1 MAGYVIHLAIGEE
14 YIRKYRD
21 DIKDKQ
27 EFLKGI
33 VAPDR
38 TCDNRKAHYGE
49 KDLVESLRNFLT
61 INKEELD
68 TDYIK
73 GYFLHL
79 FTDYIFYGKYFKR
92 GHYYQ
97 DYDKTNKKIIEKY
110 DLKVPED
117 LKKYAKFVDGEPEHL
132 KYHFI
137 YEIIE
142 LSIKNNIKENME
154 KVLKGE
160 SILMNTKI
168 NFAGIEMKNP
178 VTVASGTFGYGR
190 EYSEFYDL
198 GKIGAIITKG
208 TSLKPRPGNKPS
220 RVCETPSGMLNSIGL
235 QNPGVEYFAKYDLP
249 FLRKFDTKIIVNAC
263 GSSIEEYVE
272 LCKILNTLDIDGV
285 ELNLSCPN
293 VKAGCLAFGT
303 TYEGVKE
310 VTSAVRKVLDKP
322 LIVKLT
328 PNVTDITQTAK
339 GAEDGGADAISLI
352 NTLLGM
358 KIDINTRKPVLANNT
373 GGLSGPAVKPVAV
386 RMVYQAAKAVNIPVM
401 GLGGIVNGEDAIEFM
416 LAGASTISIGCGN
429 FIDPYCA
436 VKTVEQIEEYMKK
449 HNIEDIN
456 DIVGKV
462 EMN

>member
-1 MAGYVIHLAIGEE
+1 
-14 YIRKYRD
+14 
-21 DIKDKQ
+21 
-27 EFLKGI
+27 
-33 VAPDR
+33 
-38 TCDNRKAHYGE
+38 
-49 KDLVESLRNFLT
+49 
-61 INKEELD
+61 
-68 TDYIK
+68 
-73 GYFLHL
+73 
-79 FTDYIFYGKYFKR
+79 
-92 GHYYQ
+92 
-97 DYDKTNKKIIEKY
+97 
-110 DLKVPED
+110 
-117 LKKYAKFVDGEPEHL
+117 
-132 KYHFI
+132 
-137 YEIIE
+137 
-142 LSIKNNIKENME
+142 
-154 KVLKGE
+154 
-160 SILMNTKI
+160 MNTKI

-220 RVCETPSGMLNSIGL
+220 RVCETSSGMLNSIGL

-263 GSSIEEYVE
+263 GSTIEEYVE

-328 PNVTDITQTAK
+328 PNVTDITATAK

-358 KIDINTRKPVLANNT
+358 KIDVNTRKPVLANNT
-373 GGLSGPAVKPVAV
+373 GGLSGPAIKPVAV

-416 LAGASTISIGCGN
+416 LAGASTVSIGCGN
-429 FIDPYCA
+429 FVDPYCA

-456 DIVGKV
+456 DIIGKV

>member
-1 MAGYVIHLAIGEE
+1 
-14 YIRKYRD
+14 
-21 DIKDKQ
+21 
-27 EFLKGI
+27 
-33 VAPDR
+33 
-38 TCDNRKAHYGE
+38 
-49 KDLVESLRNFLT
+49 
-61 INKEELD
+61 
-68 TDYIK
+68 
-73 GYFLHL
+73 
-79 FTDYIFYGKYFKR
+79 
-92 GHYYQ
+92 
-97 DYDKTNKKIIEKY
+97 
-110 DLKVPED
+110 
-117 LKKYAKFVDGEPEHL
+117 
-132 KYHFI
+132 
-137 YEIIE
+137 
-142 LSIKNNIKENME
+142 
-154 KVLKGE
+154 
-160 SILMNTKI
+160 MNTKI

-190 EYSEFYDL
+190 EYSEFFDL
-198 GKIGAIITKG
+198 SKIGAIITKG

-220 RVCETPSGMLNSIGL
+220 RVCETTGGMLNSIGL

-358 KIDINTRKPVLANNT
+358 KIDVNTRKPVLANNT
-373 GGLSGPAVKPVAV
+373 GGLSGPAIKPVAV

-456 DIVGKV
+456 DIIGKV